1 MIVRALAL
9 LALLVA
15 SACGTGGARG
25 EDAAPSTEG
34 AEGEALALAAE
45 VPDELVSGEPVTWR
59 LAVTNRSDEPVVL
72 TFPTGQQGE
81 VVLRDGSGEEVLRWS
96 EGMMF
101 TQAVSEIPLAPES
114 SVTFDLPGD
123 LDVEPG
129 TYELEA
135 SVPSDP
141 APAPVTR
148 EVTVTG

>member
-1 MIVRALAL
+1 MILRALAV
-9 LALLVA
+9 LAVLVPA
-15 SACGTGGARG
+15 ACGTGGGQG
-25 EDAAPSTEG
+25 EDAAPPTADAG
-34 AEGEALALAAE
+34 DEALALVAE
-45 VPDELVSGEPVTWR
+45 VPDELVAGEPVTWR
-59 LAVTNRSDEPVVL
+59 LAVTNRSDEAVVL